1 MKRIITLSTICLSII
16 LSNLYGQNSGGMSP
30 PDFNAEK
37 AAGIF
42 QYDIDEVV
50 KKIKIVDSIHQNAVT
65 AALSEYNKEM
75 DELSLLNASEFR
87 NLEDDFDRNIQIA
100 IRNRDRSQMDGVKA
114 EIQRIIPPIRNQVIQ
129 HEKAL
134 NESMAL
140 IVSDQQ
146 YQKWLKY
153 QERKRKSEENQ

>member
-1 MKRIITLSTICLSII
+1 MKRIITLSIICLSII
-16 LSNLYGQNSGGMSP
+16 ASNLYGQNSGGMSP
-30 PDFNAEK
+30 PDFSAEK

-42 QYDIDEVV
+42 QYDIDEVI
-50 KKIKIVDSIHQNAVT
+50 KKIKVDDTIRQYKVT
-65 AALSEYNKEM
+65 AALSEYNRKME
-75 DELSLLNASEFR
+75 ELSLLNASKFR
-87 NLEDDFDRNIQIA
+87 NLEDDFNRNVQIA
-100 IRNRDRSQMDGVKA
+100 MRNRDRSQMDGFKA

-129 HEKAL
+129 QEKAL